1 MWVVVV
7 VEEEEEEEVEA
18 ADDGK
23 EEELEETTGDDGTPV
38 AATEMV
44 ERVITIRRD
53 RSGYG
58 MVISADCTISA
69 FPQPDGPAQ
78 QAGAVVGSRVTCIRR
93 VGSFL
98 GPWDVNSKQDIVS
111 ILSKLEGADAEFVI
125 ALPALPHESTDEDA
139 DSRPSSASG
148 TPTARVHTD
157 EGSTDRSFI
166 ATQSQQLQDAEAA
179 AFAEAEAEAEAFALA
194 EAEEE
199 ARLVAEADAAT
210 QLQAEG
216 IPEQVPPPSTGVRGE
231 AITLS
236 RRYTLDAH
244 ENRHGTSSDSDGSDS
259 EESDDD
265 TSSEESDGDGSDEEE
280 SEEEELEPQASSGAA
295 FLRRARGDRTPKKT
309 AEQAPSV
316 RLRQP

>member
-1 MWVVVV
+1 
-7 VEEEEEEEVEA
+7 
-18 ADDGK
+18 
-23 EEELEETTGDDGTPV
+23 
-38 AATEMV
+38 
-44 ERVITIRRD
+44 
-53 RSGYG
+53 
-58 MVISADCTISA
+58 
-69 FPQPDGPAQ
+69 
-78 QAGAVVGSRVTCIRR
+78 R

-148 TPTARVHTD
+148 TPTARVLATD

-194 EAEEE
+194 EAGEE
-199 ARLVAEADAAT
+199 ARLAGEADAAT

-216 IPEQVPPPSTGVRGE
+216 IPEQVPPPSAGVRGE

-244 ENRHGTSSDSDGSDS
+244 ENRHGTSSDSDGSGS

-265 TSSEESDGDGSDEEE
+265 SEDSDSDGSDEEE

-295 FLRRARGDRTPKKT
+295 FLRRARGDRTPKNT
-309 AEQAPSV
+309 AEQ
-316 RLRQP
+316 